1 MSAAPLTARGVG
13 LDVGERTLVTT
24 LELDVDTGEV
34 LAVLGPN
41 GAGKST
47 LLRALAGLQAPA
59 RGQVLLDGRRIEDLP
74 GRERARRLAYL
85 PQLTPLYVDL
95 AVAELVMLGRA
106 PHLPRFAA
114 PSDED
119 RGHVHEA
126 LARVGLE
133 GFARRP
139 LSTLSG
145 GERQR
150 ANLARLLCS
159 GAPVLV
165 LDEPTTALDV
175 GHTLGFLD
183 LLRRLA
189 SEGATIVLAMHE
201 LELARRHADRGLL
214 LDGAGG
220 VEAGPIDHV
229 ASPERL
235 GPVFG
240 VEAELGEALVFR
252 RKR

>member
-1 MSAAPLTARGVG
+1 MSEVPLRTRG
-13 LDVGERTLVTT
+13 LCLEIRDRTLVRA
-24 LELDVDTGEV
+24 LDLAIGKGEV
-34 LAVLGPN
+34 VAVLGPN

-59 RGQVLLDGRRIEDLP
+59 RGEVQLDGRAIGSLA
-74 GRERARRLAYL
+74 GRDRARRLAYL

-95 AVAELVMLGRA
+95 SVGELVMLGRA

-119 RGHVHEA
+119 RARVREA

-133 GFARRP
+133 AFERRA

-159 GAPVLV
+159 GAPVLI

-175 GHTLGFLD
+175 GHTLDFLD

-189 SEGATIVLAMHE
+189 ADGATIVLAMHE
-201 LELARRHADRGLL
+201 LEHARRHADRGLL
-214 LDGAGG
+214 LDGR
-220 VEAGPIDHV
+220 DHV
-229 ASPERL
+229 TAPERL

-240 VEAELGEALVFR
+240 VEAALGESLVFR
-252 RKR
+252 RR